1 MAVANKIKSQSYG
14 NRKEILIA
22 PELAFSIGC
31 IVSGAGIDAVNGR
44 KILKAGTPVGGAD
57 VLTNRQAV
65 ISKNTEAPVGIVLH
79 DVDVTDGDE
88 NATLV
93 LKGQVDLLKLD
104 EDVKALVNTA
114 KAKLTD
120 IIFMN
125 GNK

>member
-1 MAVANKIKSQSYG
+1 MAIVNKIRKQSYG

-31 IVSGAGIDAVNGR
+31 KVTSEGIEAVNGR

-57 VLTNRQAV
+57 VLSNREAP
-65 ISKNTEAPVGIVLH
+65 ISKNTDAPVGIVLH
-79 DVDVTDGDE
+79 DVDLTEGDD
-88 NATLV
+88 NATV
-93 LKGQVDLLKLD
+93 VIKGQVDLLKLD
-104 EDVKALVNTA
+104 DDVVALVNTA
-114 KAKLTD
+114 KAKLTN

>member
-1 MAVANKIKSQSYG
+1 MAIVNKIKKQSYG

-31 IVSGAGIDAVNGR
+31 KVTADGIDAVNGR

-57 VLTNRQAV
+57 VLSNREAP
-65 ISKNTEAPVGIVLH
+65 ISKNTDAPIGIVLH
-79 DVDVTDGDE
+79 DVDLTDGDD
-88 NATLV
+88 NATVV

-104 EDVKALVNTA
+104 EDVVTLVNAA

-120 IIFMN
+120 IIFMA

>member
-1 MAVANKIKSQSYG
+1 MAVANKIRKQSYG

-22 PELAFSIGC
+22 PELAFTIGC
-31 IVSGAGIDAVNGR
+31 IVSGTGIEAVNGR

-65 ISKNTEAPVGIVLH
+65 ISKNTDAPVGVVLH
-79 DVDVTDGDE
+79 DVDVTNGDE

-93 LKGQVDLLKLD
+93 VKGQVDLLKLD
-104 EDVKALVNTA
+104 ADVVTLVNTA
-114 KAKLTD
+114 KAKLTN
-120 IIFMN
+120 IVFMN

>member
-1 MAVANKIKSQSYG
+1 MAVMNKIKKQSYG

-22 PELAFSIGC
+22 PELAFSVGC
-31 IVSGAGIDAVNGR
+31 IVSSTGIEAVNGK

-57 VLTNRQAV
+57 VLTNRQAAL
-65 ISKNTEAPVGIVLH
+65 SQNTENPVGIILH
-79 DVDVTDGDE
+79 DVDVTNGDE

-93 LKGQVDLLKLD
+93 LKGQVDLLKLED
-104 EDVKALVNTA
+104 DVKALVTTA
-114 KAKLTD
+114 KEKLTN